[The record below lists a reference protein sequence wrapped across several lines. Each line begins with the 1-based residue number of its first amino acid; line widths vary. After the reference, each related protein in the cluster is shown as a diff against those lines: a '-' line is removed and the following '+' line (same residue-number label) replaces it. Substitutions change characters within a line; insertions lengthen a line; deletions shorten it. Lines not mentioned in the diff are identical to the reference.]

1 MHNYTDNDIDEDMKL
16 TRRDYIK
23 ILHHYQ
29 PKKVVS
35 SGSTQTIKERA
46 HRILA
51 DKLCRCIK
59 SSATTTTRNKEGES
73 RRIAYCSRSI
83 FNNRGLRQH
92 GFSCKTTTTKNGRSG
107 SGRGR
112 GRGRGKFAKDI
123 TKTRRI
129 LRL

>member
-1 MHNYTDNDIDEDMKL
+1 MNNYTDTDIDEDMKL

-29 PKKVVS
+29 SKKAS
-35 SGSTQTIKERA
+35 LSGSTKTIKERA

-59 SSATTTTRNKEGES
+59 ATASTRTRNIQDEG

-92 GFSCKTTTTKNGRSG
+92 GFQCKATANNRR
-107 SGRGR
+107 RGR
-112 GRGRGKFAKDI
+112 GRGHGHGHGRLIQDV

-129 LRL
+129 LRI

>member
-35 SGSTQTIKERA
+35 GSTQTIKERA

-59 SSATTTTRNKEGES
+59 ASTAATTTTTPRDES

-92 GFSCKTTTTKNGRSG
+92 GFSCKTTTTKNGR
-107 SGRGR
+107 RGD
-112 GRGRGKFAKDI
+112 GKFSKDI
-123 TKTRRI
+123 TKTRRL

>member
-1 MHNYTDNDIDEDMKL
+1 MRNYTDNDIDEDMKL

-29 PKKVVS
+29 PKNTS
-35 SGSTQTIKERA
+35 SRLSLKQIKHRA

-59 SSATTTTRNKEGES
+59 ASDDDADADSDASTTQPRDEIR

-92 GFSCKTTTTKNGRSG
+92 GFTCKDTAKNGR
-107 SGRGR
+107 
-112 GRGRGKFAKDI
+112 RGKFVKDV

>member
-35 SGSTQTIKERA
+35 GSTKTIKERA

-59 SSATTTTRNKEGES
+59 TSAAATTTTTRNGQGEG

-92 GFSCKTTTTKNGRSG
+92 GFSCKTTTAKNGR
-107 SGRGR
+107 RGH
-112 GRGRGKFAKDI
+112 GQFAKDI